1 MFPAIAEAPESA
13 LELAVG
19 MLPSDDDL
27 DRLRR
32 CVRDSLSVLMRCPG
46 SLRQQLVLHLQRI
59 SDDGGVSLPVQRL
72 LRAVVHEPPRTSSGS
87 SYGLMPIAAE
97 WNCKADTE
105 QRTVTRRSTRV
116 LSDVSDNQ
124 VLSVDSGKSG
134 TTAASCYADGSV
146 TVWDL
151 RSDGVGQQAL
161 TSTHGKVLGLSISG
175 NGRMLAT
182 FTEETV
188 ELWDLEISRVVL
200 TLPPESHANHITS
213 VTVNDDASRIAT
225 GCGDCIIRVFSIQGE
240 HTRIAAAARP
250 PSPTGPLASMMAT
263 VTDTINSLR
272 SAADPEAALEHAI
285 VPPADSPA
293 PEPVVNYSVVEAPGH
308 TEWVTGI
315 SMSASGAVLAS
326 SADHELLLWACE
338 AEAPAPAPA
347 GSGTA
352 DAVPL
357 PTGEGPAAGDA
368 PPVEQATLAFTSRVL
383 PLESLGSAAVVEQA
397 EVGRDG
403 KFVAVRFRSDG
414 GSGIALWES
423 QGVQPTHV
431 LRALSSP
438 LHDLKLAERHMLSC
452 SDDGELVLWGWA
464 GGEIAAVSKFVT
476 RGAINTCAL
485 R

>member
-1 MFPAIAEAPESA
+1 KVALCQPQALAADLSCVFDPLSYGSASLLGNPRSLAAAGSTADSIAFSGARMFPAIAEAPESA

-151 RSDGVGQQAL
+151 RSDGVGKQAL

-182 FTEETV
+182 FTE
-188 ELWDLEISRVVL
+188 
-200 TLPPESHANHITS
+200 
-213 VTVNDDASRIAT
+213 
-225 GCGDCIIRVFSIQGE
+225 
-240 HTRIAAAARP
+240 
-250 PSPTGPLASMMAT
+250 
-263 VTDTINSLR
+263 
-272 SAADPEAALEHAI
+272 
-285 VPPADSPA
+285 
-293 PEPVVNYSVVEAPGH
+293 
-308 TEWVTGI
+308 
-315 SMSASGAVLAS
+315 
-326 SADHELLLWACE
+326 
-338 AEAPAPAPA
+338 
-347 GSGTA
+347 
-352 DAVPL
+352 
-357 PTGEGPAAGDA
+357 
-368 PPVEQATLAFTSRVL
+368 
-383 PLESLGSAAVVEQA
+383 
-397 EVGRDG
+397 
-403 KFVAVRFRSDG
+403 
-414 GSGIALWES
+414 
-423 QGVQPTHV
+423 
-431 LRALSSP
+431 
-438 LHDLKLAERHMLSC
+438 
-452 SDDGELVLWGWA
+452 
-464 GGEIAAVSKFVT
+464 
-476 RGAINTCAL
+476 
-485 R
+485 